1 LAETHS
7 VKFENFSCLNTRE
20 KLDEIFVM
28 DKIDYSF
35 EKLKI
40 ARRKQLKKKNFS
52 EAMRLKLEG

>member
-1 LAETHS
+1 
-7 VKFENFSCLNTRE
+7 
-20 KLDEIFVM
+20 M

-52 EAMRLKLEG
+52 EAMRLKLEGQNLEDLDYPDD